1 MGEVDGNRRFG
12 DSVGYYMTISEHDLK
27 YEKGISTKID
37 DFLENNEFYLP
48 WNHGDGCM
56 DLDEGYFKWSN
67 EFIKDLLVLKD
78 LGARGHIT
86 CYGEEGE
93 YLKYEINDEG
103 VKEYYGSVV
112 FPEKP
117 EKIIKSEDDIKKLEF

>member
-1 MGEVDGNRRFG
+1 M
-12 DSVGYYMTISEHDLK
+12 GYYIIIAEHDLR
-27 YEKGISTKID
+27 YEKDISAEMEK
-37 DFLENNEFYLP
+37 FLENDEFYLP
-48 WNHGDGCM
+48 WNYGAGYM

-67 EFIKDLLVLKD
+67 EFIKDLIILKD
-78 LGARGHIT
+78 LGVHGHIT

-93 YLKYEINDEG
+93 CLKYEINDEG
-103 VKEYYGSVV
+103 VKEYYGSIV

>member
-1 MGEVDGNRRFG
+1 M
-12 DSVGYYMTISEHDLK
+12 SYYMTIAGHDLK
-27 YEKGISTKID
+27 YKKDISTEMNEY
-37 DFLENNEFYLP
+37 LEKNEFYLP
-48 WNHGDGCM
+48 WNYGKGYM

-67 EFIKDLLVLKD
+67 EFIKDLLVLKNF
-78 LGARGHIT
+78 GVRGHVI

-103 VKEYYGSVV
+103 VKEYNGSVA

-117 EKIIKSEDDIKKLEF
+117 DKVIKSEDDIKKLEF